1 MVYPPEGSLASALAT
16 LEGLE
21 CQTVGDWDVVLGEEQ
36 TYAIQFVPVWKPLFR
51 VIIMIIWKL
60 KRDFAANCLGYGL
73 PSWWV
78 ELRQAMMFPGV
89 QFGCSHQFGQQWS
102 LWAVYA

>member
-1 MVYPPEGSLASALAT
+1 MSNPGCLGSFA
-16 LEGLE
+16 GL
-21 CQTVGDWDVVLGEEQ
+21 CLGVVLVEEQ
-36 TYAIQFVPVWKPLFR
+36 TCVIEFVPVWKALLH
-51 VIIMIIWKL
+51 VIFMIIWKL

>member
-36 TYAIQFVPVWKPLFR
+36 TCVIEFVPVWKPLF
-51 VIIMIIWKL
+51 
-60 KRDFAANCLGYGL
+60 
-73 PSWWV
+73 
-78 ELRQAMMFPGV
+78 
-89 QFGCSHQFGQQWS
+89 
-102 LWAVYA
+102 